1 MVAGGHDSSEQR
13 RAQKDRAQ
21 ILTAHDNLELI
32 KCQIVLNRYNIRTP
46 QPLYWPTFHP
56 ELEWAGRFSCFSL

>member
-32 KCQIVLNRYNIRTP
+32 KC
-46 QPLYWPTFHP
+46 
-56 ELEWAGRFSCFSL
+56 